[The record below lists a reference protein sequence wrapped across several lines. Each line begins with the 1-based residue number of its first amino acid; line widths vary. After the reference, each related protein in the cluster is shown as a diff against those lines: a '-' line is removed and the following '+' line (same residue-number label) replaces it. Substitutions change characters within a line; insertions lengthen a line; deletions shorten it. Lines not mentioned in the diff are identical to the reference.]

1 MAELKIFTSKKSK
14 VLEDLTAK
22 LSNGKTMISSKVS
35 QQSIEETTLNITYI
49 PCHKNIN
56 ILKNK

>member
-1 MAELKIFTSKKSK
+1 MAELKIVTSKKSK

-22 LSNGKTMISSKVS
+22 LSNGKTMISSSFITKCRGNH
-35 QQSIEETTLNITYI
+35 INITYI
-49 PCHKNIN
+49 PCHKNTN